1 MSPRSARRGR
11 HARRGVM
18 DDFGKWLYRFMV
30 GMIILIVLLAAL
42 ACGLAITLV
51 VKT

>member
-1 MSPRSARRGR
+1 
-11 HARRGVM
+11 M